1 MPPNTM
7 GFDGSRKRTRRRRR
21 FTVTTTADPSSRSQ
35 VRKPRSEEGGRPSRS
50 FAASS
55 RVALLPTWWCSND
68 ESKRETP
75 AVVCFGE
82 KQRFV
87 GTAGAAGISNPFLPF
102 NVTEG
107 PDGFP
112 LIHVNHLGEQR
123 TFTPT
128 QILAM
133 VLSDLKRIAEKNLHA
148 AVVDCCIGIPVYFTE
163 IQRRAVLDAATIAG
177 LHPLRLFHETTAS
190 ALA

>member
-1 MPPNTM
+1 MHAQGEATVGLLRCRRTLWDSMVLENERGDDAASLLPPPLIPRL
-7 GFDGSRKRTRRRRR
+7 GRRCESLDQKREGGRVGALRPLHDLPLRTPESGGY
-21 FTVTTTADPSSRSQ
+21 FPIPSSR
-35 VRKPRSEEGGRPSRS
+35 
-50 FAASS
+50 
-55 RVALLPTWWCSND
+55 
-68 ESKRETP
+68 
-75 AVVCFGE
+75 
-82 KQRFV
+82 
-87 GTAGAAGISNPFLPF
+87 GISNPFLPF